1 MITGEML
8 IAGSAQRGLG
18 APFHALAAATGAVL
32 QPAFGGSTPADVEAA
47 CAAAWTA
54 FDEFRERAPEERARF
69 LEAIAEAILV
79 LGEPLI
85 ERCMTETGLPR
96 ARLEGERGRTVNQLG
111 LFAALLRE
119 GGAAGLHIDRALPE
133 RKPLPRPDLR
143 RRNVPLGPVAVFGAS
158 NFPLAFSVAGGDTAS
173 ALAAG
178 CPVVVKAHPAHPGTS
193 ELVGQAIQSAAKS
206 CGMPDGVF
214 SLLFDGGLAVGQALA
229 AHPRIAAVAFTGSR
243 RGGEALMR
251 IAAQRPVPIPV
262 FAEMGSLNP
271 VILLPAALSER
282 GGEIGRAFAASLT
295 LGVGQFC
302 TNPGLI
308 LAVPGAGF
316 DDFVEAA
323 L

>member
-69 LEAIAEAILV
+69 LEAIAEAILA

-96 ARLEGERGRTVNQLG
+96 ARLEGERGRTVNQLRM
-111 LFAALLRE
+111 FAGLLRE
-119 GGAAGLHIDRALPE
+119 GGAAGLCVDPAMPD

-158 NFPLAFSVAGGDTAS
+158 NFPLAFSVA
-173 ALAAG
+173 
-178 CPVVVKAHPAHPGTS
+178 
-193 ELVGQAIQSAAKS
+193 
-206 CGMPDGVF
+206 
-214 SLLFDGGLAVGQALA
+214 
-229 AHPRIAAVAFTGSR
+229 
-243 RGGEALMR
+243 
-251 IAAQRPVPIPV
+251 
-262 FAEMGSLNP
+262 
-271 VILLPAALSER
+271 
-282 GGEIGRAFAASLT
+282 
-295 LGVGQFC
+295 
-302 TNPGLI
+302 
-308 LAVPGAGF
+308 
-316 DDFVEAA
+316 
-323 L
+323 